1 MTLVDANT
9 IIHYLK
15 GREPVVSHWQAAS
28 PRELAIPS
36 VAAYEILY
44 GMLKLGSPRR
54 QAAVAGLLSSLE
66 QVEFDREAARESARI
81 RVELEGR
88 GLVIGPMDLLI
99 AGTALSRGATLV
111 TNNTKEFSR
120 IKGLHLSDWTK

>member
-1 MTLVDANT
+1 MTLLDTNT

-28 PRELAIPS
+28 PRELAIPA

-44 GMLKLGSPRR
+44 GMLKHGTPRR
-54 QAAVAGLLSSLE
+54 QVLGSELLAHVE
-66 QVEFDREAARESARI
+66 QVPFDLQAALESARI
-81 RVELEGR
+81 RVELEAR
-88 GLVIGPMDLLI
+88 GLTIGPMDLLI
-99 AGTALSRGATLV
+99 AGTALSRNATLA

-120 IKGLHLSDWTK
+120 IRGLRLSDWTE